1 MIVFLS
7 CFNAFLFLSSV
18 GRFAHSGTS
27 TNLALK
33 GPDRLTGFLR
43 RSVHSQAITRISLGR
58 VLTGSGFPEHILWLP
73 PMPCSYFLSSS
84 KGPLSSMHIP
94 SVPSVPNTPNI
105 LAPSHQSHT
114 TKGAAQKWV
123 LYKLAP
129 SGLASTDLRTTPCY
143 IIKYVAI

>member
-18 GRFAHSGTS
+18 SWFAHSGTS

-43 RSVHSQAITRISLGR
+43 RSVHSQAITRISLAR
-58 VLTGSGFPEHILWLP
+58 VLAGSGFPEHTLWLP
-73 PMPCSYFLSSS
+73 RMPSSYFLSSS

-94 SVPSVPNTPNI
+94 SVPSVPNTPDI
-105 LAPSHQSHT
+105 LI
-114 TKGAAQKWV
+114 TKGTAQKWV
-123 LYKLAP
+123 LCKLVP
-129 SGLASTDLRTTPCY
+129 SSLASTGLRTVPCH
-143 IIKYVAI
+143 IIKYVAVRVNSF